1 MQVSFYGSTPNYA
14 FIFEQL
20 GHEGTTEKIREKQ
33 KVGDVAGMAAVVDD
47 DLLSHFVVESDWDGA
62 AAAISARYLGIAAR
76 VVLYFGAMDREHLDR
91 WGEVARRL
99 A

>member
-33 KVGDVAGMAAVVDD
+33 KAGDIGGMAQVVTDD
-47 DLLSHFVVESDWDGA
+47 ILEHFIVESSWDGA
-62 AAAISARYLGIAAR
+62 AKALQERYDGIADR
-76 VVLYFGAMDREHLDR
+76 IVLYFGAMDAAALPR
-91 WGEVARRL
+91 WGEVAAAMR
-99 A
+99 